1 MLLCLCE
8 LLDDLLNCMEKVQ
21 AFKCINNKKM
31 VSQRVLLLTKEFISQ
46 NWPTLYL

>member
-8 LLDDLLNCMEKVQ
+8 LLDDLLNYMKKVQ
-21 AFKCINNKKM
+21 VSKCFYIKKM

-46 NWPTLYL
+46 N